1 VYLQRQTGAAHGGIR
16 QELLTRAAAW
26 YSWGVSVTRSSTATV
41 PALRRGPHLALA
53 FVLFLAVL
61 PLPDL
66 HAQNA
71 RLFGIRISQLY
82 LSAMPTWMY
91 NGFTEDAAG
100 RPVQGSE
107 VSPIRMSFGAGF
119 ELRLTESVSIEP
131 EGWFFMQEYV
141 ALREYDKTV
150 PTQIETGSQV
160 GDIANTIGLG
170 ISVPAVYT
178 WIPAWAGRWEFDG
191 SAGVALVYRI
201 PIAGI
206 DNSPAGP
213 VGRYWISGRFIYPQF
228 GVAADYRFTDRIQLG
243 AGLTWYV
250 PFYNIW
256 GRIDGVPFLDETM
269 LRYGLRVRWRIGSED
284 S

>member
-1 VYLQRQTGAAHGGIR
+1 
-16 QELLTRAAAW
+16 
-26 YSWGVSVTRSSTATV
+26 VSVTGSSTVPV
-41 PALRRGPHLALA
+41 PAARGGARL
-53 FVLFLAVL
+53 VLGFAAVL
-61 PLPDL
+61 AIIPLPVL
-66 HAQNA
+66 SAQNA
-71 RLFGIRISQLY
+71 SIFGIRISQIY

-119 ELRLTESVSIEP
+119 ELRLTESVSVEP

-141 ALREYDKTV
+141 ALNEYDKTV
-150 PTQIETGSQV
+150 PTQIETGRQV

-170 ISVPAVYT
+170 ISVPVVYT
-178 WIPAWAGRWEFDG
+178 WIPSWSGGWEFDG
-191 SAGVALVYRI
+191 SAGLALVYRI

-206 DNSPAGP
+206 DNSRAGP

-228 GVAADYRFTDRIQLG
+228 GVAADYRFTDRIQIG
-243 AGLTWYV
+243 GGLTWYV

-269 LRYGLRVRWRIGSED
+269 LRYGLRVRWRIGSEA